1 MTNASNAPQLK
12 PGDKLQYHKG
22 ELWLD
27 AIVLGKV
34 VVMTELLVIGIDATH
49 PEVAEMLT
57 EQEYEGR
64 QLKITCAA
72 ADSEK
77 IRPPF

>member
-1 MTNASNAPQLK
+1 MNNAPNTPQLK

-34 VVMTELLVIGIDATH
+34 MGALVIGIDATH

-57 EQEYEGR
+57 EEEYQGR
-64 QLKITCAA
+64 TMKLTCVA